1 VSGTGRDVP
10 STATLDLVRE
20 LVRLGKGII
29 TAIERW
35 VKKQEAVHDGRAV
48 DDSRP

>member
-1 VSGTGRDVP
+1 MSGTERDAP

-35 VKKQEAVHDGRAV
+35 VKKQEQVRDGRAAN
-48 DDSRP
+48 DRS